1 MAQYI
6 ALERI
11 ALGTGLV
18 EAGCKFD
25 SDGIPGKFWK
35 PIDKDAKAAVKARD
49 EAAKASA
56 VKPDAAAGLADLRV
70 AELEQVVAEQAQVI
84 NDLQAEVEAL
94 TAPAPEADAAK

>member
-49 EAAKASA
+49 EAAKAGAVASA
-56 VKPDAAAGLADLRV
+56 DPRV
-70 AELEQVVAEQAQVI
+70 AELEAALAAANSEAER
-84 NDLQAEVEAL
+84 LQAEVEAL
-94 TAPAPEADAAK
+94 TAPVADAAK

>member
-6 ALERI
+6 ALERV
-11 ALGTGLV
+11 ALTSGLV
-18 EAGCKFD
+18 EKGAKFD
-25 SDGIPGKFWK
+25 SDAVPGRVWK
-35 PIDKDAKAAVKARD
+35 PICKDAKAAVKARD

-56 VKPDAAAGLADLRV
+56 VPSADPRV
-70 AELEQVVAEQAQVI
+70 AELERIAAEQAQVI